1 MGIILTFYPTTIA
14 TNAPALTQVLLGDLY
29 ALMAGLAWALSTI
42 IVRLSP
48 LAQAPATQT
57 LFYQLFGCFVLLLLI
72 AFLTNQTT
80 IHFTTLAILSLSF
93 QTLIVSFA
101 SLLLWFWLLRNYLA
115 SRLGYFLFNPIIWC
129 VI

>member
-1 MGIILTFYPTTIA
+1 
-14 TNAPALTQVLLGDLY
+14 
-29 ALMAGLAWALSTI
+29 MAGLAWALSTI

-93 QTLIVSFA
+93 PNFNRIFLQVYYYGLVIK
-101 SLLLWFWLLRNYLA
+101 NYLA
-115 SRLGYFLFNPIIWC
+115 SRLGIFSFNPII
-129 VI
+129 